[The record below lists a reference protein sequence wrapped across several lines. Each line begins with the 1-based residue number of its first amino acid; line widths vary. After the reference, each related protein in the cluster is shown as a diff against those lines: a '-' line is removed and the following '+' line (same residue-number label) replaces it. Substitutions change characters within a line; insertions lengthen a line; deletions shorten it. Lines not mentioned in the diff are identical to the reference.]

1 MDYTCFLNSDYIG
14 AVFFSFGG
22 DDVHRCFLALGSD
35 EI

>member
-22 DDVHRCFLALGSD
+22 DAVLRRLLALGRD
-35 EI
+35 AI